1 MTIREQAFPRTQW
14 SVREERR
21 VRSMG
26 RREDETNDRLTDNI
40 HTEA

>member
-1 MTIREQAFPRTQW
+1 M
-14 SVREERR
+14 REERR

-26 RREDETNDRLTDNI
+26 RRENETDDRLTDSI